1 MTSGCASSVDRET
14 LLQHL
19 HGVTKSYLPYALQH
33 QYWSMVLLGEV
44 RPNNWRQVADKLI
57 KDNQNS
63 LAGIFDSLLPSNI
76 IGGSVGTDGMSALP
90 FTLALNITAQSSI
103 RQPFV
108 NYGSF
113 GEFGIGSPLSSD
125 GTITGRSLNLD
136 ESPEAP
142 SSSVSIGNFGSV
154 NPNDPDLHNSLSGF
168 GAPIP
173 STIQRRN
180 YFGCPYQPIHWPN
193 FPSLE
198 GSFQGCCKRPLCYLP
213 KQAIRKTYSGLAK
226 YDTMWSSWGPC
237 SATCGEGKTKRN
249 RHCVGEGCGGGYEEQ
264 IKYCME
270 TPCPTFTPWSQ
281 YGPCSVSCGGGTKTR
296 TRSCVGDGPC
306 SGELKEESPCKP
318 GKCPTFRARPGN
330 SWSSCS
336 TTCGVGVQRRNL
348 RCVDPGAYGC
358 PPVKFEEKE
367 CNKYCGRV
375 VYNPRTC
382 DPSTCKY
389 TQTPRCVQRN
399 RRPGHC
405 PPDDMKVKTGA
416 NCFEGS
422 CICRRFPHF
431 CPRRP
436 STGSGNR
443 NSLFDLQ

>member
-1 MTSGCASSVDRET
+1 MLYRFDPGFPAGNGAGLT
-14 LLQHL
+14 LRK
-19 HGVTKSYLPYALQH
+19 GI
-33 QYWSMVLLGEV
+33 WS
-44 RPNNWRQVADKLI
+44 
-57 KDNQNS
+57 
-63 LAGIFDSLLPSNI
+63 
-76 IGGSVGTDGMSALP
+76 
-90 FTLALNITAQSSI
+90 
-103 RQPFV
+103 
-108 NYGSF
+108 
-113 GEFGIGSPLSSD
+113 
-125 GTITGRSLNLD
+125 
-136 ESPEAP
+136 
-142 SSSVSIGNFGSV
+142 
-154 NPNDPDLHNSLSGF
+154 
-168 GAPIP
+168 
-173 STIQRRN
+173 
-180 YFGCPYQPIHWPN
+180 
-193 FPSLE
+193 
-198 GSFQGCCKRPLCYLP
+198 
-213 KQAIRKTYSGLAK
+213 
-226 YDTMWSSWGPC
+226 PC

-264 IKYCME
+264 IKYCRG

-281 YGPCSVSCGGGTKTR
+281 YGPCSVSCGGGTKNR

-306 SGELKEESPCKP
+306 SGKLNDESPCKP
-318 GKCPTFRARPGN
+318 GRCPTFRARPGN

-422 CICRRFPHF
+422 CICRRFPLF

-436 STGSGNR
+436 NTGSGNR